1 MYSKFGFVD
10 RPLNPSGVPPI
21 ERRYSPVGFEGEL
34 VRVRSAI
41 NSFLRGSDNIAV
53 VVVGQYGWGKSEF
66 LDA

>member
-1 MYSKFGFVD
+1 VDIMYSKFGFVD

-41 NSFLRGSDNIAV
+41 NSFLRGSDKTLSRLI
-53 VVVGQYGWGKSEF
+53 GRSSRS
-66 LDA
+66 